1 MHNSKI
7 FIIIFVFLFHT
18 TTLFSA
24 WQVSANIVLED
35 TDLKGDVS
43 LGVRSDGEL
52 MKKFYL
58 NKAVFHVGYR
68 TNSGFFF
75 NVTPAFREEKLEGN
89 KNFKQSMEHFV
100 PLLLNQAFIKIK
112 NTQEEW
118 AQEFE
123 RDLNILTEKLYTGDD
138 IDIARI
144 ESSAMNIIAAY
155 HENLITRTDMVT
167 MYTIV
172 QKALEKVIVAHNEQE
187 DLLKGPVRVFNN
199 KDSVKVLIFYD
210 TLQTARQQ
218 KLENNK
224 KLLVE
229 KVKKLEELRD
239 IIKTYC

>member
-1 MHNSKI
+1 MRNSKI
-7 FIIIFVFLFHT
+7 FIILFVFLLRNI
-18 TTLFSA
+18 TLFSA

-58 NKAVFHVGYR
+58 DKAVFHVGYR

-89 KNFKQSMEHFV
+89 KSFKQSMGHFV
-100 PLLLNQAFIKIK
+100 PLLLNQTLTKIK
-112 NTQEEW
+112 NTQVEW

-123 RDLNILTEKLYTGDD
+123 QDLNILTEKLYTDDD
-138 IDIARI
+138 IDIVRI

-172 QKALEKVIVAHNEQE
+172 QKALEKVIAAHDEQE
-187 DLLKGPVRVFNN
+187 NLVKGPVRVLNN
-199 KDSVKVLIFYD
+199 KDSVKVLRFYD
-210 TLQTARQQ
+210 TLQAARQQ
-218 KLENNK
+218 KLENKK
-224 KLLVE
+224 KLLAE